1 MLIINF
7 VLTFIISK
15 LKRWGAKKGEFK
27 AYWSTPEDFQ
37 NILISNLML
46 RDHYPD
52 ALIGALG
59 SLLPHDGEEVQ
70 HHVIGEDGEVDRTP
84 TDRGSV
90 SINVDLSGTLG
101 TFSFNCH
108 VLNFFGQFL
117 VSVVQLRISLT

>member
-1 MLIINF
+1 
-7 VLTFIISK
+7 
-15 LKRWGAKKGEFK
+15 
-27 AYWSTPEDFQ
+27 
-37 NILISNLML
+37 ML

-70 HHVIGEDGEVDRTP
+70 HHVIGEDGEIDRTL

-101 TFSFNCH
+101 TFSCSSSCTE
-108 VLNFFGQFL
+108 FF
-117 VSVVQLRISLT
+117 